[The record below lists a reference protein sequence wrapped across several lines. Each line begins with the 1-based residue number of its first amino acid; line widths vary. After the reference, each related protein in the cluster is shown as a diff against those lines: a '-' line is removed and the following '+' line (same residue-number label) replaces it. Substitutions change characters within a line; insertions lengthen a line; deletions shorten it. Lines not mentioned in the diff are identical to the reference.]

1 MPQLFPGFEQRV
13 IDTDQCPI
21 AARIGGS
28 GPPLLLLHGY
38 PESHV
43 MWHKVA
49 PRLAERFTVVA
60 TDLRGY
66 GDSGKPASDA
76 DHRAYSKRLM
86 AADQVA
92 VMEQLGHERFQVVGH
107 DRGARVTHRMCL
119 DWPDRVRRA
128 AVLDIVPTSHVFETA
143 DQRIAR
149 RYYHWFFLSQPAPLP
164 ERLISNEPE
173 FYLDAKLKS
182 WGQGT
187 AWLPAEVRSEY
198 LRCFSEPE
206 TIRATCEDYR
216 AGATIDLTDHATD
229 RELRIRCPL
238 LVLWGARAVV
248 HELYDALSVWRE
260 WADDVAG
267 EPIDCGHYLPEEA
280 PDETLRA
287 LSGFLSE
294 SSD

>member
-1 MPQLFPGFEQRV
+1 MTVGPG
-13 IDTDQCPI
+13 
-21 AARIGGS
+21 
-28 GPPLLLLHGY
+28 L
-38 PESHV
+38 
-43 MWHKVA
+43 
-49 PRLAERFTVVA
+49 
-60 TDLRGY
+60 
-66 GDSGKPASDA
+66 
-76 DHRAYSKRLM
+76 
-86 AADQVA
+86 
-92 VMEQLGHERFQVVGH
+92 
-107 DRGARVTHRMCL
+107 THRMCL

-164 ERLISNEPE
+164 ERLIGNEPE

-187 AWLPAEVRSEY
+187 AWLPAEVRNEY
-198 LRCFSEPE
+198 LRCFSDPE

-216 AGATIDLTDHATD
+216 AGATIDLADHAAD
-229 RELRIRCPL
+229 RERRIRCPL
-238 LVLWGARAVV
+238 LVLWGGRAVV

-287 LSGFLSE
+287 LSEFLSE